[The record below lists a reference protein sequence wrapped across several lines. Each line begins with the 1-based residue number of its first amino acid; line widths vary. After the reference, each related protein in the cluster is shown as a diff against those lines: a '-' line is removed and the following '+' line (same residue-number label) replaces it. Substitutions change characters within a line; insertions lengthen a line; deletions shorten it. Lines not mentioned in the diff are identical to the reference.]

1 LLFPP
6 GTGRGIGAG
15 NRLKR
20 SDIVMIMGSS
30 DR

>member
-1 LLFPP
+1 M
-6 GTGRGIGAG
+6 TGGHEPKIGAR